1 MPPEVVL
8 KTLIMLK
15 RPPLWRDHTLL
26 LKQELLCLPRP
37 TRRRPVFF
45 HYCDRDDPAA
55 YFTIGGSPL
64 QNRRYGREQAVWKRI
79 EGMEENKRYGRK
91 HKLHL

>member
-1 MPPEVVL
+1 
-8 KTLIMLK
+8 
-15 RPPLWRDHTLL
+15 
-26 LKQELLCLPRP
+26 
-37 TRRRPVFF
+37 VFF
-45 HYCDRDDPAA
+45 HYCDRDDLAA